1 MRPSIRAMIIMTIF
15 CGSIASASL
24 SKRAA
29 SSANEG
35 LIEPTGVGADELM
48 KNQNTAS
55 SKRPN
60 VEHAIGIFEKATDKI
75 AETVAT
81 YPRID
86 FTAALATSLVLQ
98 AGGLLRQ
105 VRTD

>member
-48 KNQNTAS
+48 KYISFRLCSFQSLRVLITIFAEIKTLHPPNDRTWNTQSES
-55 SKRPN
+55 SRKLPIKLQKR
-60 VEHAIGIFEKATDKI
+60 
-75 AETVAT
+75 
-81 YPRID
+81 
-86 FTAALATSLVLQ
+86 
-98 AGGLLRQ
+98 
-105 VRTD
+105 